1 MIKVAKKGVIFNML
15 VAPYEDDNYV
25 SYVPEEIKRWLEKF
39 DHRQIT
45 IIENY
50 MEKQSEFTVYFYV

>member
-25 SYVPEEIKRWLEKF
+25 SYVPEEIKKWLEKF
-39 DHRQIT
+39 DHRQIN

-50 MEKQSEFTVYFYV
+50 MKKQSEFTIYFYV

>member
-1 MIKVAKKGVIFNML
+1 ML

-25 SYVPEEIKRWLEKF
+25 SYVPEEIKKWLEKF

-50 MEKQSEFTVYFYV
+50 MKKESEFTVYFYV